1 MGIRRRIR
9 GDLFGQTGF
18 GTAPAWSSSDP
29 LGRPSGTARQGRAW
43 VKAWVKDNIL
53 NRCEEAG
60 CGGLL
65 RPHVVWFGENLDPAI
80 LELVDRELALCD
92 LCLVVGH
99 TLLRSWGLSET
110 PGLGWSLLLFP
121 LSFSLTPSLKICFE
135 GSCGVL

>member
-99 TLLRSWGLSET
+99 TLL
-110 PGLGWSLLLFP
+110 
-121 LSFSLTPSLKICFE
+121 
-135 GSCGVL
+135 